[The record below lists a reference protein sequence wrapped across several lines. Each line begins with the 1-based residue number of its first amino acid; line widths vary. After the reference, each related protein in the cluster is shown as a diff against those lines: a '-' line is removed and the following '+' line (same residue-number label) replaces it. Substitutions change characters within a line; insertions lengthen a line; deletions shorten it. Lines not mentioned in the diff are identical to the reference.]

1 MPICIYCK
9 ATKPA
14 SSFSNEHVLS
24 RALCGEGVNWT
35 LAETVCKQCNERFS
49 AFEAHWSRS
58 AIEGMM
64 RNFSGPSGR
73 TGRST
78 ATRRQ
83 PIDCDHLYIVRRN
96 DDLVYEAGFAFPNDH
111 YFRPQ
116 FLHTDDGLVGVG
128 SAHTEIGELHAA
140 ISEMAKG
147 GTFEVSK
154 PIAGGSKRAF
164 EVATFMLNF
173 DSEVCSLV
181 ATRTEEKATG
191 YWLRSFPEP
200 PSIQG
205 LNGVVGTL
213 TPRCALDDRN
223 RLYFR
228 AKDWAGVTVLL
239 TDMVKNRHATP
250 SEEANHEETVHIR
263 HEIKLPLVYR
273 AVMKTGLNFVAK
285 VAGSAVA
292 HDSMFDELRRI
303 ILDPAADED
312 VMGHCRIL
320 DDTAEGDPTR
330 ADFPPPSSIDEHRL
344 MLDEYA
350 GTLRF
355 RIRLYGTLGYECDL
369 GRTTSTVQGRIATA
383 RAVVDFSG
391 EGIRKVAEWS

>member
-1 MPICIYCK
+1 MPNCIYCK

-24 RALCGEGVNWT
+24 RAFCGEGVNWT

-83 PIDCDHLYIVRRN
+83 PIDCDHIYIVRRN
-96 DDLVYEAGFAFPNDH
+96 DDLVYEAGFAFPNHH
-111 YFRPQ
+111 YLRPQ
-116 FLHTDDGLVGVG
+116 ILHTSDGVVCLV
-128 SAHTEIGELHAA
+128 SAHADIGELRAA
-140 ISEMAKG
+140 IDDMIKG

-154 PIAGGSKRAF
+154 PIAGGSEKGF
-164 EVATFMLNF
+164 EVATLMLNF
-173 DSEVCSLV
+173 DTEECSRV

-191 YWLRSFPEP
+191 YWLRSFPVP

-228 AKDWAGVTVLL
+228 ANDWAGVTLLL
-239 TDMVKNRHATP
+239 TDMVKNRNATP
-250 SEEANHEETVHIR
+250 SEGSNHEETVHIR
-263 HEIKLPLVYR
+263 HVIKLPLVYR

-292 HDSMFDELRRI
+292 HDSMFDQLRRI
-303 ILDPAADED
+303 ILDPAADEE
-312 VMGHCRIL
+312 VMGQCRIL
-320 DDTAEGDPTR
+320 SDTAEGDPTR
-330 ADFPPPSSIDEHRL
+330 VSFPPPSSIDEHRL
-344 MLDEYA
+344 MLDEHA

-369 GRTTSTVQGRIATA
+369 GRTTSTVQGRITTA
-383 RAVVDFSG
+383 RAVVDFAG
-391 EGIRKVAEWS
+391 EGIREVAEWT